1 MTKLIGWFFLLLAI
15 PLGFFAFK
23 RSVDKCVSR
32 SWPVTQAQVLGADMY
47 KRSRSG
53 DWCLRLRYR
62 YVIDG
67 EAFSSRKLAS
77 SFMSNAGC
85 DQDKSVIDARRERLQ
100 PGAALRV
107 RYDPADP
114 GRSLVYLEDLDF
126 SDYFFNGLAL
136 VLFASGIKAL
146 RDAAALRRQQ
156 AAFSG

>member
-1 MTKLIGWFFLLLAI
+1 MTKLIGWCFLLLAI

-23 RSVDKCVSR
+23 RSVDRCVSR
-32 SWPVTQAQVLGADMY
+32 SWPVTQAQVLSADMY

-53 DWCLRLRYR
+53 DWCVRLRYR

-77 SFMSNAGC
+77 SFISSAGC
-85 DQDKSVIDARRERLQ
+85 DHDKGVIDARRERLQ
-100 PGAALRV
+100 PGAAIRV

-114 GRSLVYLEDLDF
+114 GRSLVYLDDLDF

-136 VLFASGIKAL
+136 LLFVSGIKAL
-146 RDAAALRRQQ
+146 REAASLHQE
-156 AAFSG
+156 AA